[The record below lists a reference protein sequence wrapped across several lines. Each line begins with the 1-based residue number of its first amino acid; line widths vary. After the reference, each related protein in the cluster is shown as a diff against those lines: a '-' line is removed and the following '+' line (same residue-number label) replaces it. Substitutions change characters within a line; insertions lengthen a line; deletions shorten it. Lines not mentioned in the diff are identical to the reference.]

1 MLHRAYQIKTPVWFI
16 RGIQAGVSYNIL
28 IYVVIKPIGL
38 FDQNALL
45 RYSQILKLE
54 NERHLKCSDI

>member
-45 RYSQILKLE
+45 RYSQILKL
-54 NERHLKCSDI
+54 